1 MQIESEKSYISALKI
16 QKEKSEVGIIDD
28 LRVKDINNKFFDL
41 VEKKFPWGKR
51 NIFLLKEGQ
60 EENYKA
66 LQQSRSLAGG
76 SSEINIEKA
85 KENVIEQINKLEND
99 DSIRFDE
106 LSAAFRILFHDAKY
120 HPKSMCE
127 LGYRAPKILEYYK
140 QKGWKV
146 AGYDVVEMNNFL
158 ARELGY
164 DARLYDFNSCDED
177 LDLSGIDLVVSYH
190 MLEHVSNPFKA
201 MQKVYESMKDG
212 AFFHVEVPI
221 EGPVPNIR
229 YGHLYP
235 FHVYDLEQMLLECGF
250 HVCTFSDM
258 TAQNAASARR
268 VLAQK
273 RSNSKPLRDVIGSSV
288 RITVPDVVDFF
299 AVLDRSRKV
308 NI

>member
-1 MQIESEKSYISALKI
+1 MKIASEKNYLKALEK
-16 QKEKSEVGIIDD
+16 QRKKSELGVIDD
-28 LRVKDINNKFFDL
+28 LRAADDSNNFFDL

-66 LQQSRSLAGG
+66 LQQSRSLSGG
-76 SSEINIEKA
+76 SSEFNIEKA
-85 KENVIEQINKLEND
+85 KESIVKQINNLEND

-106 LSAAFRILFHDAKY
+106 LSAAFRILFHDPKY

-158 ARELGY
+158 SRELGY
-164 DARLYDFNSCDED
+164 DARLYDFNSCDGD
-177 LDLSGIDLVVSYH
+177 LDLRGIDLVVSYH

-201 MQKVYESMKDG
+201 MKKIYESMKEG

-221 EGPVPNIR
+221 EGPIPNIR

-235 FHVYDLEQMLLECGF
+235 FHVYDLEKMLMECGF

-258 TAQNAASARR
+258 TTQTAASARR

-273 RSNSKPLRDVIGSSV
+273 RSREKPLQDVVGASV